1 MLIQDRLKSFVLR
14 RGRITSNQ
22 KRALT
27 DLWDQF
33 VINSEEELK
42 KSWADQ
48 PSALDI
54 GFGAGE
60 TTASMAKKNPEMLV
74 LGAEVYLAGIGS
86 LLNKADTESLEN
98 IKILNADIAPFL
110 EEKVANNCFDLIL
123 MFYPDPWPKR
133 KHHKRRIVQE
143 DFLDLIN
150 SSLMPRGFFYCKTDW
165 EDYAKHISKVFES
178 VGGWNKNLITDLEIS
193 YQEIPSTSY
202 ERKALKEGRLL
213 NNLIYEKFI

>member
-33 VINSEEELK
+33 VINSEEGLN
-42 KSWADQ
+42 KSWVDQ

-60 TTASMAKKNPEMLV
+60 TTACMARRNPEMLV

-133 KHHKRRIVQE
+133 KHHKRRLFQK
-143 DFLDLIN
+143 DFVNLVNKKLKPNGI
-150 SSLMPRGFFYCKTDW
+150 FYFKTDW
-165 EDYAKHISKVFES
+165 SHYFDHAKKLLLHNPAWKVLE
-178 VGGWNKNLITDLEIS
+178 KKDLEE
-193 YQEIPSTSY
+193 YLQNLPQTSF
-202 ERKALKEGRLL
+202 EKKALTAQREL
-213 NNLIYEKFI
+213 NELILKKIN